1 MANTQPP
8 AIFLLGPTAS
18 GKSDLAMKLTSHLP
32 VELVSVDSA
41 LVYRDMNIGTAKPD
55 AEILRQY
62 PHHLVDIRNPDE
74 VYSAAD
80 FRSEVLTLM
89 SAISERGNIPLL
101 VGGTMLYFKVLIE
114 GIASMPA
121 ADSAIREKIVR
132 EAETGGWQ
140 KVHQRLAEVDPESA
154 ARIHPNDPQRLQRAL
169 EIWELTGESMT
180 QLHKKQ
186 QNLVSLPFSVCQLA
200 IIPSDRADLHRIIA
214 ARFEQ
219 RIKDGFIEEVEHLR
233 EKYDLNAELP
243 SIKSVGYRQVWQ
255 FLEGEVDRKAMQE
268 RAIIATRQLAKR
280 QFTWL
285 RGWSNLK
292 EIPFPEVNEALKII
306 QASSILSKGGDRE

>member
-1 MANTQPP
+1 
-8 AIFLLGPTAS
+8 
-18 GKSDLAMKLTSHLP
+18 
-32 VELVSVDSA
+32 
-41 LVYRDMNIGTAKPD
+41 
-55 AEILRQY
+55 
-62 PHHLVDIRNPDE
+62 VDIRNPDE

-89 SAISERGNIPLL
+89 LAISERGNIPLL

-186 QNLVSLPFSVCQLA
+186 QDLVSLPFSVCQLA

-219 RIKDGFIEEVEHLR
+219 MIKDGFIEEVEHLR
-233 EKYDLNAELP
+233 EKYGLNAELP

-255 FLEGEVDRKAMQE
+255 YLEGEVDRKAMQE

-306 QASSILSKGGDRE
+306 QASSILS

>member
-132 EAETGGWQ
+132 EAKTGGWQ

-219 RIKDGFIEEVEHLR
+219 MIKDGFIEEVEHLR

-255 FLEGEVDRKAMQE
+255 YLEGEVDRKAMQE

-306 QASSILSKGGDRE
+306 QASSILS

>member
-132 EAETGGWQ
+132 EAKTGGWQ

-186 QNLVSLPFSVCQLA
+186 QDLVSLPFSVCQLA

-219 RIKDGFIEEVEHLR
+219 MIKDGFIEEVEHLR

-255 FLEGEVDRKAMQE
+255 YLEGEVDRKAMQE

>member
-219 RIKDGFIEEVEHLR
+219 MIKDGFIEEVEHLR

-255 FLEGEVDRKAMQE
+255 YLEGEVDRKAMQE

-285 RGWSNLK
+285 RGWSKLK

-306 QASSILSKGGDRE
+306 QASSILS

>member
-186 QNLVSLPFSVCQLA
+186 QDLVSLPFSVCQLA

-219 RIKDGFIEEVEHLR
+219 MIKDGFIEEVEHLR

-255 FLEGEVDRKAMQE
+255 YLEGEVDRKAMQE

-306 QASSILSKGGDRE
+306 QSSSILS

>member
-55 AEILRQY
+55 AEILRQH

-186 QNLVSLPFSVCQLA
+186 QDLVSLPFSVCQLA

-219 RIKDGFIEEVEHLR
+219 MIKDGFIEEVEHLR

-255 FLEGEVDRKAMQE
+255 YLEGEVDRKAMQE

-306 QASSILSKGGDRE
+306 QASSILS

>member
-132 EAETGGWQ
+132 EAKTGGWQ

-186 QNLVSLPFSVCQLA
+186 QDLVSLPFSVCQLA

-219 RIKDGFIEEVEHLR
+219 MIKDGFIEEVEHLR

-255 FLEGEVDRKAMQE
+255 YLEGEVDRKAMQE

-306 QASSILSKGGDRE
+306 QASSILS

>member
-180 QLHKKQ
+180 QLQKKQ

-219 RIKDGFIEEVEHLR
+219 MIKDGFIEEVEHLR

-255 FLEGEVDRKAMQE
+255 YLEGEVDRKAMQE

-306 QASSILSKGGDRE
+306 QASSILS

>member
-32 VELVSVDSA
+32 VELISVDSA

-186 QNLVSLPFSVCQLA
+186 QDLVSLPFSVCQLA

-219 RIKDGFIEEVEHLR
+219 MIKDGFIEEVEHLR

-255 FLEGEVDRKAMQE
+255 YLEGEVDRKAMQE

-306 QASSILSKGGDRE
+306 QASSILS

>member
-18 GKSDLAMKLTSHLP
+18 GKSDLAMKLTAHLP

-62 PHHLVDIRNPDE
+62 PHHLVDVRNPDE

-219 RIKDGFIEEVEHLR
+219 MIKDGFIEEVEHLR

-255 FLEGEVDRKAMQE
+255 YLEGEVDRKAMQE

-306 QASSILSKGGDRE
+306 QASSILS

>member
-62 PHHLVDIRNPDE
+62 PHHLVDVRNPDE

-219 RIKDGFIEEVEHLR
+219 MIKDGFIEEVEHLR

-255 FLEGEVDRKAMQE
+255 YLEGEVDRKAMQE

-306 QASSILSKGGDRE
+306 QASSILS

>member
-62 PHHLVDIRNPDE
+62 PHHLVDIRNPDQ

-121 ADSAIREKIVR
+121 ADSAIREKIAR
-132 EAETGGWQ
+132 EAKTGGWQ

-219 RIKDGFIEEVEHLR
+219 MIKDGFIEEVEHLR
-233 EKYDLNAELP
+233 EKYGLNAELP

-255 FLEGEVDRKAMQE
+255 YLEGEVDRKVMQE

-285 RGWSNLK
+285 RGWSNLR

-306 QASSILSKGGDRE
+306 QASSILS

>member
-121 ADSAIREKIVR
+121 ADSAIREKIAR
-132 EAETGGWQ
+132 EAKTGGWQ

-186 QNLVSLPFSVCQLA
+186 QDLVSLPFSVCQLA

-219 RIKDGFIEEVEHLR
+219 MIKDGFIEEVEHLR
-233 EKYDLNAELP
+233 EKYDLNAEFP

-255 FLEGEVDRKAMQE
+255 YLEGEIDRKAMQE

-285 RGWSNLK
+285 RGWSNLR

-306 QASSILSKGGDRE
+306 QASSILS

>member
-121 ADSAIREKIVR
+121 ADSAIREKIAR
-132 EAETGGWQ
+132 EAKTGGWQ

-186 QNLVSLPFSVCQLA
+186 QDLVSLPFSVCQLA

-219 RIKDGFIEEVEHLR
+219 MIKDGFIEEVEHLR

-255 FLEGEVDRKAMQE
+255 YLEGEVDRKVMQE

-285 RGWSNLK
+285 RGWSNLR

-306 QASSILSKGGDRE
+306 QASSILT

>member
-121 ADSAIREKIVR
+121 ADSAIREKIAR
-132 EAETGGWQ
+132 EAKTGGWQ

-186 QNLVSLPFSVCQLA
+186 QDLVSLPFSVCQLA

-219 RIKDGFIEEVEHLR
+219 MIKDGFIEEVEHLR

-255 FLEGEVDRKAMQE
+255 YLEGEVDRKAMQE

-285 RGWSNLK
+285 RGWSNLR

-306 QASSILSKGGDRE
+306 QASSILS

>member
-219 RIKDGFIEEVEHLR
+219 MIKDGFIEEVEHLR

-255 FLEGEVDRKAMQE
+255 YLEGEVDRKAMQE

-285 RGWSNLK
+285 KGWSNLK

-306 QASSILSKGGDRE
+306 QASSILS

>member
-121 ADSAIREKIVR
+121 ADSAIREKIAR
-132 EAETGGWQ
+132 EAKTGGWQ

-219 RIKDGFIEEVEHLR
+219 MIKNGFIEEVEHLR

-255 FLEGEVDRKAMQE
+255 YLEGEIDRKAMQE
-268 RAIIATRQLAKR
+268 RAIIATRQ
-280 QFTWL
+280 
-285 RGWSNLK
+285 
-292 EIPFPEVNEALKII
+292 
-306 QASSILSKGGDRE
+306 

>member
-62 PHHLVDIRNPDE
+62 PHHLVDIRNPDQ

-121 ADSAIREKIVR
+121 ADSAIREKIAR
-132 EAETGGWQ
+132 EAKTGGWQ

-186 QNLVSLPFSVCQLA
+186 QDLVSLPFSVCQLA

-219 RIKDGFIEEVEHLR
+219 MIKDGFIEEVEHLR

-255 FLEGEVDRKAMQE
+255 YLEGEVDRKAMQE

-306 QASSILSKGGDRE
+306 QSSSILS

>member
-1 MANTQPP
+1 
-8 AIFLLGPTAS
+8 
-18 GKSDLAMKLTSHLP
+18 
-32 VELVSVDSA
+32 
-41 LVYRDMNIGTAKPD
+41 
-55 AEILRQY
+55 
-62 PHHLVDIRNPDE
+62 
-74 VYSAAD
+74 
-80 FRSEVLTLM
+80 
-89 SAISERGNIPLL
+89 
-101 VGGTMLYFKVLIE
+101 MLYFKVLIE

-121 ADSAIREKIVR
+121 ADSAIREKIAR
-132 EAETGGWQ
+132 EAKTGGWQ

-186 QNLVSLPFSVCQLA
+186 QDLVSLPFSVCQLA

-219 RIKDGFIEEVEHLR
+219 MIKDGFIEEVEHLR

-255 FLEGEVDRKAMQE
+255 YLEGEVDRKVMQE

-285 RGWSNLK
+285 RGWSNLR
-292 EIPFPEVNEALKII
+292 EIPLPEVNEALKII
-306 QASSILSKGGDRE
+306 QASSILS

>member
-18 GKSDLAMKLTSHLP
+18 GKSDLAMKLTAHLP

-41 LVYRDMNIGTAKPD
+41 LVYRDMNIGTAKPE

-62 PHHLVDIRNPDE
+62 PHHLVDIRNPDQ

-121 ADSAIREKIVR
+121 ADSAIREKIAR
-132 EAETGGWQ
+132 EAKTGGWQ

-186 QNLVSLPFSVCQLA
+186 QDLVSLPFSVCQLA

-219 RIKDGFIEEVEHLR
+219 MIKDGFIEEVEHLR

-255 FLEGEVDRKAMQE
+255 YLEGEVDRKVMQE

-285 RGWSNLK
+285 RGWSNLR

-306 QASSILSKGGDRE
+306 QASSILS

>member
-132 EAETGGWQ
+132 EAKTGGWQ

-154 ARIHPNDPQRLQRAL
+154 ARLHPNDPQRLQRAL

-219 RIKDGFIEEVEHLR
+219 MIKDGYIEEVEHLR

-255 FLEGEVDRKAMQE
+255 YLEGEVDRKAMQE

-306 QASSILSKGGDRE
+306 QASSILS

>member
-80 FRSEVLTLM
+80 FRSEVLTLR

-219 RIKDGFIEEVEHLR
+219 MIKDGFIEEVEHLR
-233 EKYDLNAELP
+233 EKYGLNAELP

-255 FLEGEVDRKAMQE
+255 YLEGEVDRKAMQE

-306 QASSILSKGGDRE
+306 QSSSILS

>member
-180 QLHKKQ
+180 QLHEKQ
-186 QNLVSLPFSVCQLA
+186 QDLVSLPFSVCQLA

-219 RIKDGFIEEVEHLR
+219 MIKDGFIEEVEHLR

-255 FLEGEVDRKAMQE
+255 YLEGEVDRKAMQE

-306 QASSILSKGGDRE
+306 QASSILS

>member
-62 PHHLVDIRNPDE
+62 PHHLVGIRNPDQ

-121 ADSAIREKIVR
+121 ADSAIREKIAR
-132 EAETGGWQ
+132 EAKTGGWQ

-186 QNLVSLPFSVCQLA
+186 QDLVSLPFSVCQLA

-219 RIKDGFIEEVEHLR
+219 MIKDGFIEEVEHLR

-255 FLEGEVDRKAMQE
+255 YLEGEVDRKVMQE

-285 RGWSNLK
+285 RGWSNLR
-292 EIPFPEVNEALKII
+292 EIPLPEVNEALKII
-306 QASSILSKGGDRE
+306 QASSILS

>member
-219 RIKDGFIEEVEHLR
+219 MIKDGFIEEVEHLR

-255 FLEGEVDRKAMQE
+255 YLEGEVDRKAMHE

-306 QASSILSKGGDRE
+306 QASSILS

>member
-186 QNLVSLPFSVCQLA
+186 QDLVSLPFSVCQLA
-200 IIPSDRADLHRIIA
+200 IIPPDRADLHRIIA

-219 RIKDGFIEEVEHLR
+219 MIKDGFVEEVEHLR

-255 FLEGEVDRKAMQE
+255 YLEGELDRKAMQE
-268 RAIIATRQLAKR
+268 RAIMATRQLAKR

-292 EIPFPEVNEALKII
+292 EMPFPEVNEALKII
-306 QASSILSKGGDRE
+306 QASSI

>member
-219 RIKDGFIEEVEHLR
+219 MIKDGFIEEVEHLR
-233 EKYDLNAELP
+233 EKYGLNAELP

-255 FLEGEVDRKAMQE
+255 YLEGEVDRKAMQE

-306 QASSILSKGGDRE
+306 QASSILS

>member
-186 QNLVSLPFSVCQLA
+186 QDLVSLPFSVCQLA

-219 RIKDGFIEEVEHLR
+219 MIKDGFIEEVELLR

-255 FLEGEVDRKAMQE
+255 YLEGEVDRKAMQE

-306 QASSILSKGGDRE
+306 QASSILS

>member
-180 QLHKKQ
+180 QLHKEQ

-219 RIKDGFIEEVEHLR
+219 MIKDGFIEEVEHLR

-255 FLEGEVDRKAMQE
+255 YLEGEVDRKAMQE

-306 QASSILSKGGDRE
+306 QASSILS

>member
-121 ADSAIREKIVR
+121 ADSAIREKIAR
-132 EAETGGWQ
+132 EAKTGGWQ

-219 RIKDGFIEEVEHLR
+219 MIKDGFIEEVEHLR

-255 FLEGEVDRKAMQE
+255 YLEGEVDRKAMQE

-285 RGWSNLK
+285 RGWSKLK

-306 QASSILSKGGDRE
+306 QASSILS

>member
-121 ADSAIREKIVR
+121 ADSAIREKIAR
-132 EAETGGWQ
+132 EAKTGGWQ

-186 QNLVSLPFSVCQLA
+186 QDLVSLPFSVCQLA

-219 RIKDGFIEEVEHLR
+219 MIKNGFIEEVEHLR
-233 EKYDLNAELP
+233 EKYDLNAEFP

-255 FLEGEVDRKAMQE
+255 YLEGEIDRKAMQE

-285 RGWSNLK
+285 RGWSNLR

-306 QASSILSKGGDRE
+306 QASSILS

>member
-18 GKSDLAMKLTSHLP
+18 GKSDLAMKLTAHLP

-219 RIKDGFIEEVEHLR
+219 MVKDGFIEEVEHLR

-255 FLEGEVDRKAMQE
+255 YLEGEVDRKAMQE

-306 QASSILSKGGDRE
+306 QASSILS

>member
-132 EAETGGWQ
+132 EAKTGGWQ

-219 RIKDGFIEEVEHLR
+219 MIKDGFIEEVEHLR
-233 EKYDLNAELP
+233 EKYGLNAELP

-255 FLEGEVDRKAMQE
+255 YLEGEVDRKAMQE

-306 QASSILSKGGDRE
+306 QASSILS

>member
-186 QNLVSLPFSVCQLA
+186 LDLVSLPFSVCQLA

-219 RIKDGFIEEVEHLR
+219 MIKDGFIEEVEHLR

-255 FLEGEVDRKAMQE
+255 YLEGEVDRKVMQE

-285 RGWSNLK
+285 RGWSNLR

-306 QASSILSKGGDRE
+306 QASSILS

>member
-62 PHHLVDIRNPDE
+62 PHHLVDIRNPDQ

-121 ADSAIREKIVR
+121 ADSAIREKIAR
-132 EAETGGWQ
+132 EAKTGGWQ

-186 QNLVSLPFSVCQLA
+186 QDLVSLPFSVCQLA

-219 RIKDGFIEEVEHLR
+219 MIKDGFIEEVEHLR
-233 EKYDLNAELP
+233 EKYDHNAELP

-255 FLEGEVDRKAMQE
+255 YLEGEVDRKVMQE

-285 RGWSNLK
+285 RGWSNLR

-306 QASSILSKGGDRE
+306 QASSILS

>member
-186 QNLVSLPFSVCQLA
+186 QDLVSLPFSVCQLA

-219 RIKDGFIEEVEHLR
+219 MIKDGFIEEVEHLR

-255 FLEGEVDRKAMQE
+255 YLEGEVDRKAMQE

-285 RGWSNLK
+285 RGWSKLK

-306 QASSILSKGGDRE
+306 QASSILS

>member
-62 PHHLVDIRNPDE
+62 PHHLVDIRNPDQ

-121 ADSAIREKIVR
+121 ADSAIREKIAR
-132 EAETGGWQ
+132 EAKTGGWQ

-186 QNLVSLPFSVCQLA
+186 QDLVSLPFSVCQLA

-219 RIKDGFIEEVEHLR
+219 MIKDGFIEEVEHLR

-255 FLEGEVDRKAMQE
+255 YLEGEVDRKVMQE

-285 RGWSNLK
+285 RGWSNLR

-306 QASSILSKGGDRE
+306 QASSILS

>member
-89 SAISERGNIPLL
+89 LAISERGNIPLL

-219 RIKDGFIEEVEHLR
+219 MIKDGFIEEVEHLR
-233 EKYDLNAELP
+233 EKYGLNAELP

-255 FLEGEVDRKAMQE
+255 YLEGEVDRKAMQE

-306 QASSILSKGGDRE
+306 QASSILS